1 MSNKPKILV
10 IRLSA
15 MGDIVLTTPVIR
27 ALNQQLKAK
36 IDFLTKP
43 QYVSLLEGNTYI
55 NRIFSLNDKVDF
67 LQKNK
72 YDYVVDLQ
80 NNLRSWKIRNK
91 IQTKSFVFNKKTL
104 RRYLLIYFGIDLL
117 KNHVVDRYFATV
129 ASLNVVND
137 NQGLDFNVSSSIK
150 PEFNTSQSYI
160 AWCIGGTHNPKKLSA
175 KQITQVV
182 SKLKIPVVLLGGN
195 NDLDIAEEIINN
207 VECKSVYNFC
217 GKLSVQESSY
227 LIKKSKMLLTNDTG
241 MMHIASALKMPIISF
256 WGCTKPSL
264 GFTPYMTDPSS
275 IKIIS
280 KRSAKPC
287 SKHGRHCKYGKNG
300 CIKEI
305 DPQLIYDSV
314 LSLLK

>member
-1 MSNKPKILV
+1 VSNKPKILV

-43 QYVSLLEGNTYI
+43 QYVSLLESNTYI

-80 NNLRSWKIRNK
+80 NNLRSWQIRSK

-137 NQGLDFNVSSSIK
+137 NQGLDFNVSSSVK

-195 NDLDIAEEIINN
+195 NDLDIAKEIINN
-207 VECKSVYNFC
+207 GECKSVYNFC

-227 LIKKSKMLLTNDTG
+227 LIKESKMLLTNDTG

-287 SKHGRHCKYGKNG
+287 SKHGKHCKYGKNG

>member
-43 QYVSLLEGNTYI
+43 QYVYLLEGNTYI

-72 YDYVVDLQ
+72 YNYVVDLQ

-91 IQTKSFVFNKKTL
+91 IQTKSFVFNKKSL

-160 AWCIGGTHNPKKLSA
+160 TWCIGGTHNPKKLSA

-195 NDLDIAEEIINN
+195 NDLDIAEQIINN

>member
-43 QYVSLLEGNTYI
+43 QYVSLLESNTYI

-80 NNLRSWKIRNK
+80 NNLRSWKIRSK

-137 NQGLDFNVSSSIK
+137 NQGLDFNVSSSVK

-195 NDLDIAEEIINN
+195 NDLDIAKEIINN
-207 VECKSVYNFC
+207 GECKSVYNFC

-227 LIKKSKMLLTNDTG
+227 LIKESKMLLTNDTG

-287 SKHGRHCKYGKNG
+287 SKHGKHCKYGKNG

>member
-1 MSNKPKILV
+1 
-10 IRLSA
+10 

-43 QYVSLLEGNTYI
+43 QYVSLLENNKYI

-67 LQKNK
+67 LKKNK

-91 IQTKSFVFNKKTL
+91 IQTKSFVFNKKSL

-264 GFTPYMTDPSS
+264 GFSPYMTDPSS

-305 DPQLIYDSV
+305 DPKLIYDSV

>member
-91 IQTKSFVFNKKTL
+91 IQTKSFVFNKKSL

-175 KQITQVV
+175 KQIIQVV

>member
-1 MSNKPKILV
+1 
-10 IRLSA
+10 

-91 IQTKSFVFNKKTL
+91 IQTKSFVFNKKSL

-227 LIKKSKMLLTNDTG
+227 LIKKSMMLLTNDTG

>member
-1 MSNKPKILV
+1 MRFVCKRFVPGSV
-10 IRLSA
+10 HH
-15 MGDIVLTTPVIR
+15 G
-27 ALNQQLKAK
+27 
-36 IDFLTKP
+36 TKC
-43 QYVSLLEGNTYI
+43 
-55 NRIFSLNDKVDF
+55 K
-67 LQKNK
+67 
-72 YDYVVDLQ
+72 
-80 NNLRSWKIRNK
+80 
-91 IQTKSFVFNKKTL
+91 
-104 RRYLLIYFGIDLL
+104 
-117 KNHVVDRYFATV
+117 
-129 ASLNVVND
+129 
-137 NQGLDFNVSSSIK
+137 
-150 PEFNTSQSYI
+150 
-160 AWCIGGTHNPKKLSA
+160 
-175 KQITQVV
+175 
-182 SKLKIPVVLLGGN
+182 
-195 NDLDIAEEIINN
+195 AEEIINN

-217 GKLSVQESSY
+217 GKLSVHESSY

-287 SKHGRHCKYGKNG
+287 SKHGKHCKYGKNG

>member
-1 MSNKPKILV
+1 VSNKPKILV

-91 IQTKSFVFNKKTL
+91 IQTKSFVFNKKSL

>member
-1 MSNKPKILV
+1 
-10 IRLSA
+10 

-91 IQTKSFVFNKKTL
+91 IQTKSFVFNKKSL

-305 DPQLIYDSV
+305 DPKLIYDSV

>member
-91 IQTKSFVFNKKTL
+91 IQTKSFVFNKKSL

-182 SKLKIPVVLLGGN
+182 SKLKVPVVLLGGN

-241 MMHIASALKMPIISF
+241 MIHIASALKMPIISF

-280 KRSAKPC
+280 KRSPKPC

>member
-91 IQTKSFVFNKKTL
+91 IQTKSFVFNKKSL

-227 LIKKSKMLLTNDTG
+227 LIKKSMMLLTNDTG

>member
-1 MSNKPKILV
+1 
-10 IRLSA
+10 

-91 IQTKSFVFNKKTL
+91 IQTKSFVFNKKSL

>member
-43 QYVSLLEGNTYI
+43 QYVSLLESNTYI

-80 NNLRSWKIRNK
+80 NNLRSWKIRSK
-91 IQTKSFVFNKKTL
+91 IQTKSFVFNKKSL

-137 NQGLDFNVSSSIK
+137 NQGLDFNVSSYVK

-195 NDLDIAEEIINN
+195 NDLDIAKEIINN
-207 VECKSVYNFC
+207 GECKSVYNFC

-227 LIKKSKMLLTNDTG
+227 LIKESKMLLTNDTG

-287 SKHGRHCKYGKNG
+287 SKHGKHCKYGKNG

>member
-1 MSNKPKILV
+1 VSNKPKILV

-91 IQTKSFVFNKKTL
+91 IQTKSFVFNKKSL

-227 LIKKSKMLLTNDTG
+227 LIKKSMMLLTNDTG

>member
-1 MSNKPKILV
+1 VSNKPKILV

-43 QYVSLLEGNTYI
+43 QYVSLLESNTYI

-80 NNLRSWKIRNK
+80 NNLRSWQIRSK
-91 IQTKSFVFNKKTL
+91 IQTKSFVFNKKSL

-137 NQGLDFNVSSSIK
+137 NQGLDFNVSSYVK

-195 NDLDIAEEIINN
+195 NDLDIAKEIINN
-207 VECKSVYNFC
+207 GECKSVYNFC

-227 LIKKSKMLLTNDTG
+227 LIKESKMLLTNDTG

-287 SKHGRHCKYGKNG
+287 SKHGKHCKYGKNG

>member
-91 IQTKSFVFNKKTL
+91 IQTKSFVFNKKSL

-195 NDLDIAEEIINN
+195 NDLHIAEEIINN

>member
-91 IQTKSFVFNKKTL
+91 IQTKSFVFNKKSL

-195 NDLDIAEEIINN
+195 NDLHIAEEIINN

-280 KRSAKPC
+280 KKIS
-287 SKHGRHCKYGKNG
+287 
-300 CIKEI
+300 
-305 DPQLIYDSV
+305 
-314 LSLLK
+314 

>member
-91 IQTKSFVFNKKTL
+91 IQTKSFVFNKKSL

-195 NDLDIAEEIINN
+195 NDLDIAKEIINN

>member
-91 IQTKSFVFNKKTL
+91 IQTKSFVFNKKSL
-104 RRYLLIYFGIDLL
+104 MRYLLIYFGIDLL

-287 SKHGRHCKYGKNG
+287 SKHGKHCKYGKNG

-305 DPQLIYDSV
+305 DPQLIYD
-314 LSLLK
+314 LSLIHI

>member
-1 MSNKPKILV
+1 MSNLPKILV

-91 IQTKSFVFNKKTL
+91 IQTKSFVFNKKSL

>member
-91 IQTKSFVFNKKTL
+91 IQTKSFVFNKKSL

-137 NQGLDFNVSSSIK
+137 NQGLDFNVSSSVK

-195 NDLDIAEEIINN
+195 NDLDIAEEIKNN
-207 VECKSVYNFC
+207 E
-217 GKLSVQESSY
+217 E
-227 LIKKSKMLLTNDTG
+227 
-241 MMHIASALKMPIISF
+241 
-256 WGCTKPSL
+256 
-264 GFTPYMTDPSS
+264 
-275 IKIIS
+275 
-280 KRSAKPC
+280 
-287 SKHGRHCKYGKNG
+287 
-300 CIKEI
+300 
-305 DPQLIYDSV
+305 
-314 LSLLK
+314 

>member
-91 IQTKSFVFNKKTL
+91 IQTKSFVFNKKSL

-182 SKLKIPVVLLGGN
+182 SKLKVPVVLLGGN

>member
-1 MSNKPKILV
+1 
-10 IRLSA
+10 

-36 IDFLTKP
+36 IDFLTKL
-43 QYVSLLEGNTYI
+43 QYVSLLEGNKYI

-91 IQTKSFVFNKKTL
+91 IQTKSFVFNKKSL

-137 NQGLDFNVSSSIK
+137 NQGLDFNVSSSVK

>member
-1 MSNKPKILV
+1 VSNKPKILV
-10 IRLSA
+10 IRFSA
-15 MGDIVLTTPVIR
+15 MGDIILTTPVVR

-43 QYVSLLEGNTYI
+43 QYVSLLESNTYI

-91 IQTKSFVFNKKTL
+91 IQTKSFVFNKKSL

-137 NQGLDFNVSSSIK
+137 NQGLDFNVSSSVK
-150 PEFNTSQSYI
+150 AEFNTSQSYI
-160 AWCIGGTHNPKKLSA
+160 SWCIGGTHNPKKLSA

-207 VECKSVYNFC
+207 AECKSVYNFC

-227 LIKKSKMLLTNDTG
+227 LIKESKMLLTNDTG

-287 SKHGRHCKYGKNG
+287 SKHGKHCKYGKNG

>member
-10 IRLSA
+10 IRFSA
-15 MGDIVLTTPVIR
+15 MGDIILTTPVVR

-43 QYVSLLEGNTYI
+43 QYVSLLESNTYI

-91 IQTKSFVFNKKTL
+91 IQTKSFVFNKKSL

-137 NQGLDFNVSSSIK
+137 NQGLDFNVSSSVK
-150 PEFNTSQSYI
+150 AEFNTSQSYI
-160 AWCIGGTHNPKKLSA
+160 SWCIGGTHNPKKLSA

-207 VECKSVYNFC
+207 AECKSVYNFC

-227 LIKKSKMLLTNDTG
+227 LIKESKMLLTNDTG

-287 SKHGRHCKYGKNG
+287 SKHGKHCKYGKNG

>member
-1 MSNKPKILV
+1 
-10 IRLSA
+10 

-43 QYVSLLEGNTYI
+43 QYVSLLESNTYI

-80 NNLRSWKIRNK
+80 NNLRSWQIRSK

-137 NQGLDFNVSSSIK
+137 NQGLDFNVSSSVK

-195 NDLDIAEEIINN
+195 NDLDIAKEIINN
-207 VECKSVYNFC
+207 EECKSVYNFC

-227 LIKKSKMLLTNDTG
+227 LIKESKMLLTNDTG

-287 SKHGRHCKYGKNG
+287 SKHGKHCKYGKNG

>member
-43 QYVSLLEGNTYI
+43 QYVSLLESNTYI

-80 NNLRSWKIRNK
+80 NNLRSWQIRSK

-137 NQGLDFNVSSSIK
+137 NQGLDFNVSSYVK

-195 NDLDIAEEIINN
+195 NDLDIAKEIINN
-207 VECKSVYNFC
+207 GECKSVYNFC

-227 LIKKSKMLLTNDTG
+227 LIKESKMLLTNDTG

-287 SKHGRHCKYGKNG
+287 SKHGKHCKYGKNG

>member
-91 IQTKSFVFNKKTL
+91 IQTKSFVFNKKSL

-160 AWCIGGTHNPKKLSA
+160 AWCIGGAHNPKKLSA

>member
-1 MSNKPKILV
+1 
-10 IRLSA
+10 

-91 IQTKSFVFNKKTL
+91 IQTKSFVFNKKSL

-137 NQGLDFNVSSSIK
+137 NQGLDFNVSSSVK

-182 SKLKIPVVLLGGN
+182 TKLKIPVVLLGGN

-280 KRSAKPC
+280 KRSSKPC

>member
-1 MSNKPKILV
+1 
-10 IRLSA
+10 

-91 IQTKSFVFNKKTL
+91 IQTKSFVFNKKSL

-160 AWCIGGTHNPKKLSA
+160 AWCVGGTHNPKKLSA

>member
-15 MGDIVLTTPVIR
+15 MGDIILTTPVVR

-43 QYVSLLEGNTYI
+43 QYVSLLESNTYI

-91 IQTKSFVFNKKTL
+91 IQTRSFVFNKKSL

-137 NQGLDFNVSSSIK
+137 NQGLDFNVSSSVK
-150 PEFNTSQSYI
+150 AEFNTSQSYI
-160 AWCIGGTHNPKKLSA
+160 SWCIGGTHNPKKLSA

-207 VECKSVYNFC
+207 AECKSVYNFC

-227 LIKKSKMLLTNDTG
+227 LIKESKMLLTNDTG

-287 SKHGRHCKYGKNG
+287 SKHGKHCKYGKNG

>member
-91 IQTKSFVFNKKTL
+91 IQTKSFVFNKKSL

-137 NQGLDFNVSSSIK
+137 NQGLDFNVSSSVK

-182 SKLKIPVVLLGGN
+182 TKLKIPVVLLGGN

>member
-91 IQTKSFVFNKKTL
+91 IQTKSFVFNKKSL
-104 RRYLLIYFGIDLL
+104 MRYLLIYFGIDLL

-227 LIKKSKMLLTNDTG
+227 LIKKSMMLLTNDTG